1 MTKCLFRSWFFSL
14 WFFCGGLAFAQDV
27 TQDVAQDAGPTTYVF
42 DSDHSYIL
50 YHVNHFDFSDSS
62 GKWLFNGTL
71 VLDAAKPENSKVSI
85 TIPIAKINTG
95 FALLDDHLRGKL
107 FFDAAQFP
115 TATFASTKILIT
127 GPNTAK
133 VIGVLTLHG
142 ISHAVTLD
150 VKLNKLGINFAT
162 EKESVGF
169 TATTLIQRSDFDI
182 LTLLPEVGDDVKIEI
197 QAEASQTLPIKTL
210 KTP

>member
-1 MTKCLFRSWFFSL
+1 MTKCLFRSLIFLSWFFSV
-14 WFFCGGLAFAQDV
+14 CAAMAEGSGQN
-27 TQDVAQDAGPTTYVF
+27 TYVF

-71 VLDAAKPENSKVSI
+71 LLDEAKPEYSKVSI
-85 TIPIAKINTG
+85 TIPIGKIDSG
-95 FALLDDHLRGKL
+95 VALLDDHLRGKL

-115 TATFASTKILIT
+115 TATFESTKILVT
-127 GPNTAK
+127 GKDTAK
-133 VIGVLTLHG
+133 VIGILTLHG

-169 TATTLIQRSDFDI
+169 TATTQIKRSDFDI

-197 QAEASQTLPIKTL
+197 QAEASQTFPAKTDV
-210 KTP
+210 KTQ